1 MSSIGARNMDNAAR
15 VTVDVDGAVAHVR
28 LNRPDKLNALDTA
41 MFEGL
46 VSAGKRLM
54 SDPDIRAVVV
64 SGNGRAFCAGL
75 DLSSFARIATGG
87 GEHPAMPP
95 TTVERIG
102 GTTALGPQAAL
113 VWSQV
118 PVPVIVGIHGVAYG
132 GGLQIALGADIRV
145 ASPDAELSVMEVRWG
160 LIPDMAGTQLL
171 PELVGRDVA
180 KDLTF
185 TGRKVS
191 GSEAAGMGL
200 VTRLADDPV
209 AAAVQLAQQIAAHD
223 RNALRHAKALLDM
236 AGRVPLADGLDA
248 EQRAIKELLASPAI
262 ATIAA
267 ERLQKMRRP

>member
-1 MSSIGARNMDNAAR
+1 MDNAAR
-15 VTVDVDGAVAHVR
+15 VTVDLDGAVAHVR

-54 SDPDIRAVVV
+54 SEPDIRAVVI

-75 DLSSFARIATGG
+75 DLSRFAHIAEGG
-87 GEHPAMPP
+87 GGNPRESTWPP
-95 TTVERIG
+95 TAIERIG
-102 GTTALGPQAAL
+102 GATALGPQAAR

-118 PVPVIVGIHGVAYG
+118 PVPVIAGIHGVAFG

-191 GSEAAGMGL
+191 GSEAAEMGL

-223 RNALRHAKALLDM
+223 RNALRHAKTLLDM

-262 ATIAA
+262 AAIAR
-267 ERLQKMRRP
+267 ERLQQVRRS

>member
-1 MSSIGARNMDNAAR
+1 
-15 VTVDVDGAVAHVR
+15 
-28 LNRPDKLNALDTA
+28 
-41 MFEGL
+41 
-46 VSAGKRLM
+46 
-54 SDPDIRAVVV
+54 
-64 SGNGRAFCAGL
+64 
-75 DLSSFARIATGG
+75 
-87 GEHPAMPP
+87 
-95 TTVERIG
+95 
-102 GTTALGPQAAL
+102 
-113 VWSQV
+113 
-118 PVPVIVGIHGVAYG
+118 
-132 GGLQIALGADIRV
+132 
-145 ASPDAELSVMEVRWG
+145 MEVRWG

-262 ATIAA
+262 AAIAA
-267 ERLQKMRRP
+267 DRLQQMRGT

>member
-1 MSSIGARNMDNAAR
+1 MDNAAR

-28 LNRPDKLNALDTA
+28 LNRPDKLNALDNA

-54 SDPDIRAVVV
+54 SDPDIRAVVI

-75 DLSSFARIATGG
+75 DLSSFARIAQGG
-87 GEHPAMPP
+87 DDHPATPP

-102 GTTALGPQAAL
+102 GTTALGPQAGL

-118 PVPVIVGIHGVAYG
+118 PVPVIAGIHGVAYG

-200 VTRLADDPV
+200 VTRMADDPV
-209 AAAVQLAQQIAAHD
+209 AAAVQLAQEIAAHD

-262 ATIAA
+262 TTIAA
-267 ERLQKMRRP
+267 ERLQKMRRG